1 MRIAITGGT
10 GFVGTHITRH
20 FVHQGHE
27 VYVLTRNPDKH
38 PNTDQVK
45 YVGWL
50 KDECKPEEEL
60 PPLDGIVNLA
70 GENLNSSR
78 WTEETKRSIMNSR
91 IEATEAVLDLIKTME
106 HPPGVLVNASAV
118 GFYGTSRSETF
129 TEETT
134 TPGDDFLANVVTEW
148 EKRAEQAAD
157 YNVRTVYLR
166 FGVILGEEGALP
178 KMALP
183 YKMMAGGPVG
193 DGEQWMSWIHIQDIV
208 GIVDFAL
215 NNENVSGPMNA
226 TAPEPKRNKEL
237 GQTIGKVLNRPHWL
251 PVPSLALKGALGEMS
266 ILLLQGQYVY
276 PQKALDLGYEFKY
289 ATLEPALR
297 DILCD

>member
-27 VYVLTRNPDKH
+27 VYILTRNPDKH
-38 PNTDQVK
+38 PNTDKVK

-50 KDECKPEEEL
+50 KDEFSPEQEL

-78 WTEETKRSIMNSR
+78 WTEETKKRIMNSR
-91 IEATEAVLDLIKTME
+91 IEATEAVLDLIKKME

-118 GFYGTSRSETF
+118 GFYGTSKSETF

-148 EKRAEQAAD
+148 EKRAEQATNH
-157 YNVRTVYLR
+157 NVRTVYLR

-208 GIVDFAL
+208 GMVDFAL
-215 NNENVSGPMNA
+215 NNDQVKGPMNA

-237 GQTIGKVLNRPHWL
+237 GHTIGKVLNRPHWL
-251 PVPSLALKGALGEMS
+251 PVPSIALKGALGEMS

-276 PQKALDLGYEFKY
+276 PQKALEQGYEFQY
-289 ATLEPALR
+289 PTLEPALR